1 MGEGLNLPSP
11 FRGGVGGGV
20 KIMPARNVV
29 IGQKVEAE
37 KVARAKEL
45 RRQMTPAE
53 RVLWQHLRRN
63 QLEGF
68 HFRRQQVIE
77 GFIVDFYCHA
87 AGLVVEIDGDV
98 HQQRAEYDEERDR
111 ILAARGLRVLRIPNR
126 DVLGNLPDVL
136 NRIATACRSLADA
149 GKDE

>member
-1 MGEGLNLPSP
+1 
-11 FRGGVGGGV
+11 
-20 KIMPARNVV
+20 MPARNVV

-68 HFRRQQVIE
+68 HFRRQQVID

-87 AGLVVEIDGDV
+87 AGLVLEIDGDI

-126 DVLGNLPDVL
+126 DVLENLPDVL
-136 NRIATACRSLADA
+136 NRIAAACRSPVDA
-149 GKDE
+149 GEDE